1 LRTMGKD
8 WYLILH
14 CHQVIPSSFHQNIFP
29 STPHFDSIS
38 DQAKV
43 MYTNGTQC
51 LNWVCHD
58 LMNVIAQKKDLW
70 KYSINLLKK
79 KGVDVLIC
87 YLFSRAKT
95 LNNFLRE
102 NPIIDPDKLI
112 RHF

>member
-79 KGVDVLIC
+79 KELMYWSATSFQEPKLWTI
-87 YLFSRAKT
+87 SSEKT
-95 LNNFLRE
+95 QS
-102 NPIIDPDKLI
+102 
-112 RHF
+112 